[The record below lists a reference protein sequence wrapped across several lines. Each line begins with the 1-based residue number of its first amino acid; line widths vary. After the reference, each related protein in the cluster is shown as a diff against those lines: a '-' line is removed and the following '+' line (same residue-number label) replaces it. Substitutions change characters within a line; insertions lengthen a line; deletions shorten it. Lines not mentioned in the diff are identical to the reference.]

1 MTPRLYLSLAL
12 SVLLLVACGK
22 KAEEKKT
29 ATIATPVTAT
39 HVVARTIE
47 LLEETVGSLESL
59 EDPTISAE
67 VAGKVLRVTVV
78 VGSEVGQGQVL
89 AVLDA
94 QDASLS
100 RQSAQAEFAR
110 VQILSAN
117 QERNLERQR
126 QLQEKSFISQAAVDD
141 AVAQSRALTEQLA
154 AARAQLALAERNVG
168 KTNVLSPVQGRVEK
182 QIATPGQY
190 VKVGDPMFQLV
201 TTRKLRARLPF
212 PESMADVVKR
222 GMTVRLSNP
231 GASDKLVAKIDEIRP
246 MTGSG
251 SRAFDAY
258 VSFENPG
265 SWKPGA
271 SVNAALVVG
280 VHEHALV
287 IPAQSLVLRPA
298 GTVVYVV
305 QGDRAQ
311 QRKVEVGSK
320 QDGMVEIR
328 SGLEEGASVV
338 VDGAGFLTDQA
349 AIAVAK
355 PSQ

>member
-1 MTPRLYLSLAL
+1 M
-12 SVLLLVACGK
+12 VACGK

-29 ATIATPVTAT
+29 ATLATPVTAT
-39 HVVARTIE
+39 PVVMRSIE

-78 VGSEVGQGQVL
+78 VGSEVGQGQLL

-94 QDASLS
+94 QDALFS

-110 VQILSAN
+110 IQTLSAN
-117 QERNLERQR
+117 QERNLGRQR
-126 QLQEKSFISQAAVDD
+126 QLQEKNFISQAAVDD
-141 AVAQSRALTEQLA
+141 AAAQSRALTEQMT
-154 AARAQLALAERNVG
+154 AARAQMALAERHVG

-182 QIATPGQY
+182 QIVSPGQY

-212 PESMADVVKR
+212 PESMANVVKR
-222 GMTVRLSNP
+222 GMPVRL
-231 GASDKLVAKIDEIRP
+231 
-246 MTGSG
+246 MTDSG
-251 SRAFDAY
+251 SRTFDAF
-258 VSFENPG
+258 VTFANPG

-271 SVNAALVVG
+271 SVNAALVLG
-280 VHEHALV
+280 IHEHALV

-298 GTVVYVV
+298 GSVVYVV
-305 QGDRAQ
+305 QGDKAL

-320 QDGMVEIR
+320 RDGMVEIR

-349 AIAVAK
+349 AIAVTK
-355 PSQ
+355 PAQ